1 MSTWILSIVGIAFL
15 GVMIDVVSPS
25 GAINKFIKSIFSVL
39 VLFVLVSPIKN
50 LLTKSEID
58 INQVS
63 NELIEDKNF
72 LFNYNQ
78 NLASSYENRIEDRL
92 NQEEINGVDV
102 VILLDLTKDEFEIQE
117 VSVYI
122 QNLVL
127 TDKITH
133 KNKYEK
139 IKEAITSVLNVSK
152 EIVFYEWR
160 FW

>member
-1 MSTWILSIVGIAFL
+1 MSTWILSIVGMAFL

>member
-139 IKEAITSVLNVSK
+139 IKEAILSVLNVSK
-152 EIVFYEWR
+152 EIVFYE
-160 FW
+160 

>member
-1 MSTWILSIVGIAFL
+1 MSTWILSIVGMAFL

-152 EIVFYEWR
+152 EIVFYE
-160 FW
+160 

>member
-1 MSTWILSIVGIAFL
+1 MSTWILSIVGMAFL

-50 LLTKSEID
+50 LLIKSKID

-152 EIVFYEWR
+152 EIVFYE
-160 FW
+160 